1 MTDAD
6 KDKGYRIL
14 RTRGLTMR
22 FGGVTAVDNVDFD
35 LRDGEL
41 RCLLGPNG
49 AGKSTFF
56 KCLTGQLVPSEG
68 QVMLKEQPITGRNTH
83 EIVNMGVGIK
93 TQVPSLFDGLTVSEH
108 LHLSALRKVGARRAE
123 EATCDMLAE
132 MELEALADASVGTLA
147 HGQRQ
152 WVELGMVLVGDPDI
166 VLLDEPAAGM
176 TQAELQT
183 TISLLDKMRGR
194 RTIII
199 VEHDMNFIRQIAET
213 VTVFHRGRV
222 LVEDTMDGISRNAE
236 VREAYLGQKGLKDH
250 G

>member
-1 MTDAD
+1 M
-6 KDKGYRIL
+6 IL
-14 RTRGLTMR
+14 QTQGLCKT
-22 FGGVTAVDNVDFD
+22 FGGVAAIAGIDFN
-35 LRDGEL
+35 LKQGEL
-41 RCLLGPNG
+41 RCLIGANG

-56 KCLTGQLVPSEG
+56 KMLTGQITPTSGRIVIKGQDVTGWPSFKIAR
-68 QVMLKEQPITGRNTH
+68 L
-83 EIVNMGVGIK
+83 GVGIK

>member
-1 MTDAD
+1 M
-6 KDKGYRIL
+6 IL
-14 RTRGLTMR
+14 QTQGLCKT
-22 FGGVTAVDNVDFD
+22 FGGVAAIAGIDFN
-35 LRDGEL
+35 LKQGEL
-41 RCLLGPNG
+41 RCLIGANG

-56 KCLTGQLVPSEG
+56 KMLTGQIAPTSGRIVIKGQDVTGWPSFKIAR
-68 QVMLKEQPITGRNTH
+68 L
-83 EIVNMGVGIK
+83 GVGIK

-123 EATCDMLAE
+123 KATCDMLAE